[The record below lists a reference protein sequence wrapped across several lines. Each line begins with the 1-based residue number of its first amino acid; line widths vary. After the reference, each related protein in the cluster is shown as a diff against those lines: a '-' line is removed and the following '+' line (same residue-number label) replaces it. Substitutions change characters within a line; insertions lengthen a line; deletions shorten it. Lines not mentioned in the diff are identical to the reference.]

1 MREGTVNVNLE
12 ESVALSNKPLQRLNA
27 SAARS
32 SAGRA
37 ATPRAGARGSSRPWY
52 DRATVRRSPLNGKT
66 LARPAIMTK
75 PDVNEQLRG
84 EWRELGFFYDSDDQT
99 KEWRLV
105 GSRAGLLRFRDRLLG
120 YASNPKNETVSEH
133 EHYWPY
139 GYLEVM
145 TWPQAGMDSHAIR
158 GTLTDL
164 RRLATLIERA
174 AASAQSGSVV
184 RIREEY
190 AVDGDYA
197 LVLEFRDDDFDPA
210 SADPGLAHG
219 AG

>member
-1 MREGTVNVNLE
+1 
-12 ESVALSNKPLQRLNA
+12 
-27 SAARS
+27 
-32 SAGRA
+32 
-37 ATPRAGARGSSRPWY
+37 
-52 DRATVRRSPLNGKT
+52 
-66 LARPAIMTK
+66 MTTS
-75 PDVNEQLRG
+75 DLDEQLRA
-84 EWRELGFFYDSDDQT
+84 EWRALGFFYDSDKQT

-105 GSRAGLLRFRDRLLG
+105 GSRAGLLGFRDRLLG
-120 YASNPKNETVSEH
+120 YASNPKNKTVSEH

-174 AASAQSGSVV
+174 ASSAQPGAVV

-190 AVDGDYA
+190 AVDADYA
-197 LVLEFRDDDFDPA
+197 LVLEFRDDDFDPS
-210 SADPGLAHG
+210 SADPGLARS